1 MIPISNSYIQ
11 RFVISEPYSK
21 TYTKG
26 KFLNNMEYDVITDNG
41 KIINYHPKK
50 GTEREFRASIYS
62 RTKIVIIIIGIKY
75 ILNKQI

>member
-1 MIPISNSYIQ
+1 
-11 RFVISEPYSK
+11 
-21 TYTKG
+21 
-26 KFLNNMEYDVITDNG
+26 MEYDVITDNG
-41 KIINYHPKK
+41 KIIDYHPKK